1 LLGGIDVSLFGK
13 DLITTQDWS
22 IDELL
27 GTMKLAEKLK
37 SIRKEGKL
45 PPKTLE
51 RKNFFMLF
59 WAPSTRTRAAF
70 EAGMELLGG
79 HAAYVDV
86 VTTRIGTGETL
97 EDAARMYST
106 FGDGIGVRVLDE
118 TIDFVYGNGRRIVEQ
133 FARVSKVPV
142 IDMACCTY
150 HPTQAIGD
158 IMTLRKKLGKLKGK
172 KYTIT
177 WAYSSRL
184 RGRCSIQEELLIAT
198 RFGMDLMLAY
208 PPGFEIDPK
217 IIETARKNAKAS
229 GGSLEESHHFE
240 EALKDADAVFPR
252 SWVTSELGK
261 IGLSMFGKENE
272 IRIHGKYKNWKLE
285 QKHVDELMSKRAIVT
300 HVLPVYRGEEA
311 ADEVMEGPKSVIYE
325 QAEDSFFAK
334 MAVLSLTMGQE
345 PKPNVGRRFSNRM
358 PKPGDGTVGT

>member
-1 LLGGIDVSLFGK
+1 MLSESIQLVAIFVSSLFGR

-27 GTMKLAEKLK
+27 DTMKLAEKLRR
-37 SIRKEGKL
+37 IRKDGRL
-45 PPKTLE
+45 PAKTLE
-51 RKNFFMLF
+51 RKSFFMLF

-79 HAAYVDV
+79 HASYIDV
-86 VTTRIGTGETL
+86 ATTRIEKGETL
-97 EDAARMYST
+97 KDAARMYST

-118 TIDFVYGNGRRIVEQ
+118 SIDYIYGSGRKIVEQ
-133 FARVSKVPV
+133 FARAAKVPV
-142 IDMACCTY
+142 INLACCTY

-158 IMTLRKKLGKLKGK
+158 IMTLRKKLRDLKGK

-198 RFGMDLMLAY
+198 RFGMDVTLAH

-217 IIETARKNAKAS
+217 IIQTARENANTS
-229 GGSLEESHHFE
+229 GGSLEEKHRFT

-252 SWVTSELGK
+252 SWATSKLGK
-261 IGLSMFGKENE
+261 IGLTAFGAENE
-272 IRIHGKYKNWKLE
+272 IRIHDKYKNWKLD

-311 ADEVMEGPKSVIYE
+311 ADEVMEGPNSVVYD

-334 MAVLSLTMGQE
+334 MAVLSLTMRQE
-345 PKPNVGRRFSNRM
+345 PTP
-358 PKPGDGTVGT
+358 TVA